1 MALNKSTILYIDDDL
16 LNLEL
21 FKEFFREYYH
31 VIILPS
37 TKGAEDVLQNNNV
50 KVIISDQCMPDETGI
65 DFIKR
70 INVEYPEIVKIIFT
84 AYSSQEVALEAINDA
99 AIFKFILKP
108 WKKHEVKDAID
119 SAVKQF
125 DLQHEKNELL
135 IELQLKN
142 VALEEANQKLAD
154 NEKKFHVVFSNS
166 NDSKYILNQQKRV
179 IEVNPAFLDLIQ
191 YKKEDPLNFDN
202 LNAYIKERFPVLV
215 DKPVELSRNA
225 KTSIY
230 DFEISAGTGETKFIE
245 INSNEISYNNGSY
258 FMSIIRDISERRHFE
273 KKIIDTMIQTQE
285 EEQSRYA
292 RELHDGLGPL
302 LSTLKMHLEWIA
314 NPDHSI
320 NKNKIIEHAIFT
332 LDNAIRSTKEIA
344 NNLSP
349 HILERFGLVDAINA
363 YIEHIKETSNIEFT
377 VLSNLKE
384 RLAGKIEIVLYRTI
398 LECMNN
404 SIKHS
409 GAKKIIIK
417 LSRESNNLKI
427 SYSDNGRGFDVEKEI
442 AEGKGM
448 GLFNIQSRIKHIGGA
463 FRLISNLNT
472 GTDITINI
480 NL

>member
-1 MALNKSTILYIDDDL
+1 MASNKDTILYIDDDL

-21 FKEFFREYYH
+21 FKEFFAEYYH
-31 VIILPS
+31 VIILTS
-37 TKGAEDVLQNNNV
+37 TKGAEEVLKNNKV

-108 WKKHEVKDAID
+108 WRKQEVKHIIE

-125 DLQHEKNELL
+125 DLEHEKNQLL
-135 IELQLKN
+135 LELQLKN
-142 VALEEANQKLAD
+142 IALEEANQKLVD

-191 YKKEDPLNFDN
+191 YKKEDSLNFDD
-202 LNAYIKERFPVLV
+202 LNAYIKDRFPVLIN
-215 DKPVELSRNA
+215 KPVELSQNT

-230 DFEISAGTGETKFIE
+230 DFEISSASGEPKFIE
-245 INSNEISYNNGSY
+245 INSNQISYNNSRY
-258 FMSIIRDISERRHFE
+258 FLSIIRDISERRHFE
-273 KKIIDTMIQTQE
+273 KKIIDTIIQTQE

-320 NKNKIIEHAIFT
+320 NKNKIIEHAIYT

-349 HILERFGLVDAINA
+349 HILERFGIVDAVNS

-377 VLSNLKE
+377 LSSNLKE
-384 RLAGKIEIVLYRTI
+384 RLAGNIEIVLYRTI

-409 GAKKIIIK
+409 DAKKIIIK
-417 LSRESNNLKI
+417 LNKESNNVKI
-427 SYSDNGRGFDVEKEI
+427 SYSDNGKGFDVEKEI

-448 GLFNIQSRIKHIGGA
+448 GLFNIQSRIKHIGGT
-463 FRLISNLNT
+463 FQLTSKPNR
-472 GTDITINI
+472 GTDININI